1 MFFGRNCPRCIYIF
15 QLEAKAPP
23 PRPPLPEPR
32 PLISC
37 QQCIFPIDC
46 QSGNVSSA
54 RMQWKTIK
62 LFIPFTVY
70 LLFTTCIC
78 LFSLAVFVLSSS
90 VLFATVCYSPSI
102 QLCPSIQTNPT
113 NNGDVLVLTY
123 PAPARET
130 SCSFL
135 LNMNYGIDC
144 RVLGMA
150 ARRHTGTRVAAWCW
164 PAWRRGRCSPGYWA
178 RRTPSSS
185 TVRISRCSK
194 QRRERERENGD
205 KHQKMH
211 KKYLIILYIFIAIV
225 IIVFDICLI
234 PKKQYVYIYKQNQL
248 KGKHNLKA

>member
-1 MFFGRNCPRCIYIF
+1 MVETALVAFTSFNWRPRLLLHPRPCQSAVLWSLASNAYSQSI
-15 QLEAKAPP
+15 AKA
-23 PRPPLPEPR
+23 EM
-32 PLISC
+32 C
-37 QQCIFPIDC
+37 QVLEC
-46 QSGNVSSA
+46 SE
-54 RMQWKTIK
+54 K
-62 LFIPFTVY
+62 LSNCLYHFAVY

-130 SCSFL
+130 FCSFL

-164 PAWRRGRCSPGYWA
+164 PAWRRDRCSHGYWA

-185 TVRISRCSK
+185 TVRISRCYK
-194 QRRERERENGD
+194 QSRKRERERENGV

-234 PKKQYVYIYKQNQL
+234 PANSMCIFINRTS
-248 KGKHNLKA
+248 